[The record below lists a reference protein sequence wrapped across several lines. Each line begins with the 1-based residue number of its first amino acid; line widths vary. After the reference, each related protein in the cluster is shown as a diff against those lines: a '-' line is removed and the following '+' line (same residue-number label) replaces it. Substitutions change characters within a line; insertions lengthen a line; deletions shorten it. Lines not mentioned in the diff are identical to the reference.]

1 MLKKVLVTGLVV
13 AGLTTS
19 AMASTDFI
27 VRAGGGSTSISG
39 GNSSGT
45 ADIQAGWEF
54 NNAVN
59 GSGAYGAFLFGYSV
73 GKVDN
78 KKLDHMQVQ
87 YNFGYT
93 FKQNY
98 TPYVLFGLGT
108 TSDVYASG
116 SYYFGGGFKYSITK
130 HIGAEVEYKKI
141 KSLDNTDTTTEPDAS
156 NVSGYVSY
164 TF

>member
-1 MLKKVLVTGLVV
+1 MLKKTLMTGLVI

-19 AMASTDFI
+19 AIATTDFTL
-27 VRAGGGSTSISG
+27 RAGGGSTSIDG

-45 ADIQAGWEF
+45 ADIQAGFEF
-54 NNAVN
+54 NNAIN
-59 GSGAYGAFLFGYSV
+59 GNGVYGAMLFGYSI
-73 GKVDN
+73 GKVDG
-78 KKLDHMQVQ
+78 KKLDHMQIQ

-98 TPYVLFGLGT
+98 TPYILFGLGT
-108 TSDVYASG
+108 DNDVYGSG

-130 HIGAEVEYKKI
+130 NIGAEVEYKKI
-141 KSLDNTDTTTEPDAS
+141 KSLSSTDDTEPDAS
-156 NVSGYVSY
+156 NVSGYLSY